1 MAARG
6 GAQAGTANFS
16 SAGRGRPGA
25 GAAPCPLARND
36 SGAMPVMPTTKQ
48 ARAPGAAWMAML
60 LAAAL
65 LALPGRAP
73 AQRVEGDR
81 AAAEGVYQA
90 EVTVRSQSEA
100 DRRAGFSRALGQVF
114 AKLSGDGDAA
124 ARPGIGD
131 ELRRAGDYVEGFD
144 YRQDEGV
151 SPSTGAPVYTTTLI
165 VRFDQAKVDGIA
177 GALGLPIWPEPRP
190 KPVLWLAIDDG
201 SGPRLV
207 GLGKSAAARAALDR
221 AVARGYRLGLPSG
234 SAAEQAAVGAIWR
247 GDVEAIAAL
256 SARYSP
262 PMQLVGKLQRSGDG
276 WTADWTFI
284 DNGKVLSSWTR
295 TDRDARR
302 AMASG
307 ADGAADALAARYAKA
322 APIGEPG
329 RYTVAFT
336 GLRSAQDYMR
346 LVAWLRDASVVRD
359 ARPVRAST
367 ERMEFELDLATGLPG
382 LRRVIDEALLV
393 EDGSAAAGSG
403 ASATFRLR

>member
-1 MAARG
+1 
-6 GAQAGTANFS
+6 
-16 SAGRGRPGA
+16 
-25 GAAPCPLARND
+25 
-36 SGAMPVMPTTKQ
+36 MPVMPAMKEG
-48 ARAPGAAWMAML
+48 RAPGAAWMAVLM
-60 LAAAL
+60 AAML

-81 AAAEGVYQA
+81 AGAEGVYQA
-90 EVTVRSQSEA
+90 EVQVRSQSEG

-114 AKLSGDGDAA
+114 AKLSGDRAA
-124 ARPGIGD
+124 ADRPGIGD
-131 ELRRAGDYVEGFD
+131 ELRRAGDYVESFD

-151 SPSTGAPVYTTTLI
+151 SASTGAPVYSTTLV
-165 VRFDQAKVDGIA
+165 VRFDQAKVDDIA
-177 GALGLPIWPEPRP
+177 GALGLPVWAEPRP

-207 GLGKSAAARAALDR
+207 GLGKSAAARAVLDR
-221 AVARGYRLGLPSG
+221 AIARGYRLGLPSG

-247 GDVEAIAAL
+247 GDAEAIAAL

-262 PMQLVGKLQRSGDG
+262 PMQLVGKVQRGGDG

-284 DNGKVLSSWTR
+284 DHGKVLSNWTS

-322 APIGEPG
+322 TPIGEPG

-336 GLRSAQDYMR
+336 GIRSAQDYMR

-359 ARPVRAST
+359 ARPLRAT
-367 ERMEFELDLATGLPG
+367 PDRLEFDLDLATGLPG
-382 LRRVIDEALLV
+382 LRRVLDDELLV
-393 EDGSAAAGSG
+393 EDGSATTGNGVAGNGVAGTSA